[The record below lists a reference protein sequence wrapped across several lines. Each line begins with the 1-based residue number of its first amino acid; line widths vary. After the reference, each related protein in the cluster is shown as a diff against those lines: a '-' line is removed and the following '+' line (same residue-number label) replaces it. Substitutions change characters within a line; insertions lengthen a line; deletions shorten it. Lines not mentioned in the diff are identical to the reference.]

1 MTRQLHLMQKQRGS
15 ALIVSLSILLV
26 LTVLGISSMSTTALQ
41 ERMAG
46 NARDADVAFAAA
58 EAGLRA
64 GEAYIESITDPTL
77 AVFDGSTAGLY
88 PISTTQTYAWKADGN
103 WSSAIAASFSM
114 SVSQPP
120 SYLIQQMDT
129 TVTAPPEQGLES
141 SSYSNNP
148 PQVTGNVKVF
158 QVTARGYGLSS
169 SSRVM
174 LQSYYGKA
182 F

>member
-1 MTRQLHLMQKQRGS
+1 MIMRRYIPTQQQGS

-46 NARDADVAFAAA
+46 NARDSEVAFEAA

-64 GEAYIESITDPTL
+64 GETYINGLTDSALPS
-77 AVFDGSTAGLY
+77 FDGTSGLY
-88 PISTTQTYAWKADGN
+88 PISATQTYAWQTESN
-103 WSSAIAASFSM
+103 WTNAVQATFSM
-114 SVSQPP
+114 HVSSQPT
-120 SYLIQQMDT
+120 YIIQALDT
-129 TVTAPPEQGLES
+129 TVAAPPAQGLES
-141 SSYSNNP
+141 ASYNNNP
-148 PQVTGNVKVF
+148 PVIVGNVKVF

-169 SSRVM
+169 TSRVM